1 MSPIPIISFKDNA
14 NSRFWTFSTYQ
25 GGNKAKSGFFD
36 AIVLVLE
43 TGKCPF
49 KLFWFYKANSLSL
62 GFAVTAFI
70 AVALNLLL
78 PEEDVNEETESLA
91 GDIADR
97 NEAEAEDAEDPK
109 FANASKGGSSK
120 FEPQQNGESID
131 GGDKV

>member
-1 MSPIPIISFKDNA
+1 MLIRDSGPSAHTKEAIKLKQA
-14 NSRFWTFSTYQ
+14 FSMPLSSYW
-25 GGNKAKSGFFD
+25 K
-36 AIVLVLE
+36 LV
-43 TGKCPF
+43 KCPF

-109 FANASKGGSSK
+109 FAHASKGESSK

-131 GGDKV
+131 GEDKV